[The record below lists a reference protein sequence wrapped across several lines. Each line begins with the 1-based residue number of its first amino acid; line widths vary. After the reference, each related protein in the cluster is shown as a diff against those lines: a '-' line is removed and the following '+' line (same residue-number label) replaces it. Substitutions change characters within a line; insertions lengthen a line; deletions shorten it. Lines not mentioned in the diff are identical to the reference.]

1 MSALAALTSQETGEI
16 VTAQQA
22 YDAFMSG
29 PVLIAVPSGRF
40 HSVLTMDW
48 QDANGEKND
57 SSNVQGV
64 AFTIT
69 DGSGSYQSKIVV
81 GNYSEVQ

>member
-1 MSALAALTSQETGEI
+1 MSNVAGLTSKETGAI

-29 PVLIAVPSGRF
+29 PVLITVPSGMF
-40 HSVLTMDW
+40 HSVLAMDW

-64 AFTIT
+64 AFLIT
-69 DGSGSYQSKIVV
+69 NGSHQSKIVV
-81 GNYSEVQ
+81 GNYSEA